1 MNEGTRNRLI
11 GDGRPQRVSVWAAR
25 IMTTPTIDI
34 PYSQAREI
42 SPIITRTPLD
52 VVKLLWQTHREL
64 CIDQTHNIESLS
76 SGQRERMLLARF
88 EIVKLTDEVWSNYD
102 FISKS
107 VFTPV

>member
-1 MNEGTRNRLI
+1 MEDLNELVCG
-11 GDGRPQRVSVWAAR
+11 QRES
-25 IMTTPTIDI
+25 
-34 PYSQAREI
+34 
-42 SPIITRTPLD
+42 
-52 VVKLLWQTHREL
+52 WQTHREL